1 MNMVI
6 DFTRVWNWYS
16 RESVQR
22 SIISVAKGR
31 EVAPIY
37 KDGNFGKRPN
47 VLNYPGD
54 ILQAVAEGTVSFH
67 GSVET
72 WNNPMKLESNM
83 AKPDQDE
90 LRSGWD
96 LFIDPDVPDFEI
108 AKVTVRHI
116 IEALK
121 DHSVLNYS
129 LKYSGGKSFHIGIPF
144 KSIPEKINMQKT
156 SNMYPDLLQKVIE
169 FLKWYMKDS
178 MRESLLEMGQPNV
191 ISQRVN
197 KPLNEIMGE
206 DGLDPWK
213 VVNMDIFSTRHLFRL
228 PYSLHEKTMMV
239 SLPLRYDKLAAFEKE
254 MAQPE
259 KVRVDESFLEQRV
272 PSHDAE
278 ALVIESLDWASRHK
292 IEVKEPLSQPKK
304 KYDHKVRYISED
316 LFPPC
321 IKKILTEG
329 LADGRKRGIFVLIN
343 FLRNMGWSEEQIG
356 KRMDEW
362 NEKNVPPIKTNYLRG
377 QLRWHFRNEKPL
389 LPPNCE
395 NPNYYKQ
402 MGCHE
407 CCQTLHNAG
416 VKNPVSYPF
425 RLMKAKSDAK
435 KKNKKKGS
443 TKNK

>member
-1 MNMVI
+1 MAI

-22 SIISVAKGR
+22 ALISVSKGR

-72 WNNPMKLESNM
+72 WKNPMKLESNM

-108 AKVTVRHI
+108 AKITVKHI

-129 LKYSGGKSFHIGIPF
+129 LKFSGGKSFHIGIPF
-144 KSIPEKINMQKT
+144 KSIPEKINMKQT
-156 SNMYPDLLQKVIE
+156 SGMYPDLLQKVIE

-178 MRESLLEMGQPNV
+178 MKESLLELGQPNV

-197 KPLNEIMGE
+197 KPMNEIMDGE
-206 DGLDPWK
+206 ELDPWK
-213 VVNMDIFSTRHLFRL
+213 VVSMDIFSTRHLFRL
-228 PYSLHEKTMMV
+228 PYSLHEKTMLV
-239 SLPLRYDKLAAFEKE
+239 SLPLKYERLEAFEKE

-278 ALVIESLDWASRHK
+278 ALVIEALDWASRHQ
-292 IEVKEPLSQPKK
+292 IEVKEPVAQPKK
-304 KYDHKVRYISED
+304 NLDRKVRYISED
-316 LFPPC
+316 FFPPC
-321 IKKILTEG
+321 IKKILAEG
-329 LADGRKRGIFVLIN
+329 LTDGRKRGIFVLIN
-343 FLRNMGWSEEQIG
+343 FLRNMGWSEEQIE
-356 KRMDEW
+356 KKMDEW
-362 NEKNVPPIKTNYLRG
+362 NEKNVPPIRTNYLRG

-389 LPPNCE
+389 LPPNCA
-395 NPNYYKQ
+395 NDNYYKQ
-402 MGCHE
+402 MGCHD
-407 CCQTLHNAG
+407 CCKALHDAG

-425 RLMKAKSDAK
+425 RLLKAKADSK
-435 KKNKKKGS
+435 KRNKKKGPAR
-443 TKNK
+443 NK